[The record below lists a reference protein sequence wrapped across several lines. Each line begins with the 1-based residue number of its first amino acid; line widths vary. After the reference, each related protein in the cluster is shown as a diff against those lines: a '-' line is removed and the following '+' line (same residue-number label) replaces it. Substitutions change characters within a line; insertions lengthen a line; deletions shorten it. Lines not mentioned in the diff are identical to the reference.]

1 MAIYLKLGPSVKGA
15 VTAEGYAGWVECG
28 SLQFGVGKGISTPV
42 GSAADRD
49 CSTASVSEVTVSKE
63 MDPSSIALFKL
74 AVAGSDKAAK
84 LEIHVLK
91 SDGKKI
97 VPFVQYEFENS
108 LVSGYSVSS
117 GGDRPSESLSFNF
130 TKIQMKYVAS
140 DAAAG
145 EGSPAVAGFDLAK
158 GIPS

>member
-1 MAIYLKLGPSVKGA
+1 
-15 VTAEGYAGWVECG
+15 
-28 SLQFGVGKGISTPV
+28 
-42 GSAADRD
+42 
-49 CSTASVSEVTVSKE
+49 VTVTKD
-63 MDPSSIALFKL
+63 MDPSTIALFKC

-97 VPFVQYEFENS
+97 VPFVQYEFENA
-108 LVSGYSVSS
+108 LVSAYSVTS

-140 DAAAG
+140 DSGAT

-158 GIPS
+158 GVPS